1 MPDELNQVL
10 SGDQTEPTPPSQTTT
25 EEFDPERAKA
35 LIAKLRGE
43 EKRAKQLEKELA
55 TYKQSKEDSERAEM
69 TEIERLRIDLQKAN
83 DARQRLEADFETQ
96 RRNNAVITAAS
107 QAGMY
112 DPNDA
117 IAHLANVGTD
127 DIASAL
133 ETLKAAKPYLFKST
147 TNNSPTFS
155 PTNPSGGAAK
165 PSDQQVLAEI
175 YGSRRSNLFAG
186 GGVFGPNNSE

>member
-1 MPDELNQVL
+1 MPEELNQVL

-25 EEFDPERAKA
+25 ADEFDPERAKA

-43 EKRAKQLEKELA
+43 EKRAKQLEKELMTLRQA
-55 TYKQSKEDSERAEM
+55 DEESKRAEM
-69 TEIERLRIDLQKAN
+69 TEIERLRTDLQKAK
-83 DARQRLEADFETQ
+83 DAQQRLEQEYEAQ

-117 IAHLANVGTD
+117 IALLANVGID
-127 DIASAL
+127 EVAQAL
-133 ETLKAAKPYLFKST
+133 ETLKAAKPYLFKT
-147 TNNSPTFS
+147 TTASPAFS
-155 PTNPSGGAAK
+155 PTNPAGGAAK
-165 PSDQQVLAEI
+165 PSDQQILAEI
-175 YGSRRSNLFAG
+175 YGGRKSNLFVG

>member
-1 MPDELNQVL
+1 MPEELNQVL

-43 EKRAKQLEKELA
+43 EKRAKQLEKELLTLRQA
-55 TYKQSKEDSERAEM
+55 EEESKRAEM
-69 TEIERLRIDLQKAN
+69 TEIERLRSDLQKAK
-83 DARQRLEADFETQ
+83 DAQLRLEQEYEVQ
-96 RRNNAVITAAS
+96 RRNNAIIAAAS

-117 IAHLANVGTD
+117 IALMANVGVD
-127 DIASAL
+127 DVPSAL
-133 ETLKAAKPYLFKST
+133 ETLKTAKPYLFKT
-147 TNNSPTFS
+147 TTTTSPAFS
-155 PTNPSGGAAK
+155 PTNPAGGAAK
-165 PSDQQVLAEI
+165 PSDQQILAEI
-175 YGSRRSNLFAG
+175 YGGRKSNLFAG